1 MGVPRASIEGATFAT
16 TSAIGRRGSTRWVM
30 ALWSVP
36 RLAEGGWP
44 RATTD
49 LTGPCRDLAA
59 DQQELDYDA
68 DRLFDRDL
76 TW

>member
-1 MGVPRASIEGATFAT
+1 
-16 TSAIGRRGSTRWVM
+16 M

-36 RLAEGGWP
+36 RLAEGRWP

-49 LTGPCRDLAA
+49 SHSPCRNLAA

-68 DRLFDRDL
+68 DRLFDRDS